1 MFHSLLCATSP
12 RLLFRISDVAVD
24 TLLDQLA
31 SRHRLTPASV
41 AMALSKAV
49 EQYNVRLAKVKQ
61 AKPARNAANW
71 DDSAYELGG
80 MQSEGGGYEFQF
92 LQGQQRA
99 RRTEEE
105 LAESAIVLV
114 SSVPWIVFQG

>member
-1 MFHSLLCATSP
+1 
-12 RLLFRISDVAVD
+12 
-24 TLLDQLA
+24 
-31 SRHRLTPASV
+31 
-41 AMALSKAV
+41 MALSKAV
-49 EQYNVRLAKVKQ
+49 ELYNVRLAKVKQ